1 MSTLDVVLLLL
12 LIVYGLSGLRQGL
25 VVGVLSVGAF
35 IGGAALGMWLLPLAV
50 GSMEA
55 GRTRT
60 VVVVVG
66 VLLLAWGAQLLGALV
81 GRRLRDVI
89 TWQPAQ
95 VVDSALGAV
104 AAVVAVALVAWF
116 VAGAVRAGPMPS
128 LARAVASSKVI
139 SVIGTLVPPP
149 AETLFA
155 GFRSVVEANDF
166 PRVFT
171 GTDAEPVTAVA
182 APNDAVVGGAVSV
195 AAGGI
200 VKITGTAEACQKGSE
215 GSGFV
220 VAPQRVVTNAH
231 VVAGVQRPQVQ
242 VGGEGERLDAT
253 VVLFDPAE
261 DLAVLAVPGL
271 RAEPLGTGRDL
282 TASSDAVVAGFPQDG
297 PFTPVPARVREVLRA
312 EGEDIYGTS
321 TRDPAGLLPGRR
333 RRAGQLRRPA
343 ARPGGQRGRRGLR
356 PVADRRRHRVR
367 AHPRGGRAG
376 AAAGPGGHL
385 AGLDRP
391 VHRQLTGVSG
401 RRAPRASSAA
411 GR

>member
-35 IGGAALGMWLLPLAV
+35 IAGAGLGMWLLPLV
-50 GSMEA
+50 VTPMEP

-66 VLLLAWGAQLLGALV
+66 VLLVAWGCQLLGSLV

-104 AAVVAVALVAWF
+104 AAVVAVALVSWF
-116 VAGAVRAGPMPS
+116 VAGAVRAGPMPT
-128 LARAVASSKVI
+128 LARSVASSKVI
-139 SVIGTLVPPP
+139 ATIGTLVPPQ

-166 PRVFT
+166 PRVFSGT
-171 GTDAEPVTAVA
+171 GEEPLTPVA
-182 APNDAVVGGAVSV
+182 PPNDAVVGGAVSV
-195 AAGGI
+195 AQRGI
-200 VKITGTAEACQKGSE
+200 VKITGTAQACRRGSE

-231 VVAGVQRPQVQ
+231 VVAGVERPTVQ
-242 VGGEGERLDAT
+242 VGGEGEQLEAT

-271 RAEPLGTGRDL
+271 RAEPLGTGRQL
-282 TASSDAVVAGFPQDG
+282 TGSADAVVAGFPQDG
-297 PFTPVPARVREVLRA
+297 PFTAVPARVREVVRA
-312 EGEDIYGTS
+312 EGQDIYGTS
-321 TRDPAGLLPGRR
+321 AVVREVYSLAADVEPGNSGGPLLDPGGNVVGVVFARSLTDAGTGYALTLDE
-333 RRAGQLRRPA
+333 
-343 ARPGGQRGRRGLR
+343 ARPVLQEAQEATT
-356 PVADRRRHRVR
+356 PVSTGACT
-367 AHPRGGRAG
+367 AG
-376 AAAGPGGHL
+376 
-385 AGLDRP
+385 
-391 VHRQLTGVSG
+391 
-401 RRAPRASSAA
+401 
-411 GR
+411 